1 MGSENGTIQNASE
14 PKKKKLAKKKRLC
27 LLSARHNGL
36 TPRKKR
42 GKQGRKRERKMLAF
56 DTRIKRREKK
66 HVFQKK
72 KKKVCN
78 THERESTIKT

>member
-56 DTRIKRREKK
+56 DTRIKRREEK

-72 KKKVCN
+72 KRRFVI
-78 THERESTIKT
+78 HMRERAL